1 MAAPP
6 LASGGMRPFTWV
18 DIIHGLQQDIENQT
32 TTTFDANF
40 TLIGSVTEDMQ
51 ALEESITGSTASY
64 QQTYSVAEWGAF
76 VYE

>member
-1 MAAPP
+1 
-6 LASGGMRPFTWV
+6 MRPFTWV

-51 ALEESITGSTASY
+51 ALEESITGSTAS
-64 QQTYSVAEWGAF
+64 
-76 VYE
+76 